1 MNRVT
6 VTALTTGALVL
17 ACATAFPATQDYPT
31 RPITMIV
38 PYPPGGGVDVMG
50 RLIGQKLSVALG
62 QQVVIENRGGAGG
75 MIGTRD
81 AAKAAPDGYT
91 IVMLLTGISL
101 GANTGYDVNK
111 DFAPI
116 GIVASTPIIVDANP
130 ALPARS
136 LSDVIALAKKEP
148 GKLAAGT
155 PPAPTINYFAAE
167 LFNLMAGT
175 DITVVTYKGT
185 GPLTNDLL
193 GNHVS
198 LGFNTIPASVSNIA
212 AGQLRGLAVAAP
224 VRSAALPD
232 VPTAAQSGLPGFEAV
247 QYYVT
252 RTADDEGFITEDSI
266 AYYMARV
273 RGGTGLI
280 TVEMASP
287 EKVGRHRRREVG
299 IYDDRFIPGLTRLVG
314 AIHGGGAKAS
324 IQLGHAGGHTRLDI
338 SGETPIAPSAVPHPV
353 YDDIRNHRARGD
365 DGRAHSRNDCG
376 PCRRRAARAGGG
388 LRLRRNPRGPRLSD
402 LAIPCAV

>member
-1 MNRVT
+1 MNRMT
-6 VTALTTGALVL
+6 RAALRASILV
-17 ACATAFPATQDYPT
+17 CATAAALPATAQDYPT

-38 PYPPGGGVDVMG
+38 PYPAGGGVDVMG

-81 AAKAAPDGYT
+81 AARAAPDGYT

-101 GANTGYDVNK
+101 GIDPGYDVNK

-116 GIVASTPIIVDANP
+116 GIVASTPIIVDTNP
-130 ALPARS
+130 ALPAKS
-136 LSDVIALAKKEP
+136 LSDIIALAKKEP

-155 PPAPTINYFAAE
+155 PPAPTLNYFAAE

-212 AGQLRGLAVAAP
+212 AGQLRGIAVAAP

-232 VPTAAQSGLPGFEAV
+232 VPTAAESGLPGFEAV
-247 QYYVT
+247 QYYGLAAPAGTPRQIVDRINKEL
-252 RTADDEGFITEDSI
+252 RTILTSDEMKKRLIADGSD
-266 AYYMARV
+266 
-273 RGGTGLI
+273 
-280 TVEMASP
+280 P
-287 EKVGRHRRREVG
+287 
-299 IYDDRFIPGLTRLVG
+299 
-314 AIHGGGAKAS
+314 
-324 IQLGHAGGHTRLDI
+324 
-338 SGETPIAPSAVPHPV
+338 APSTPEQ
-353 YDDIRNHRARGD
+353 YGD
-365 DGRAHSRNDCG
+365 NIKREEGKW
-376 PCRRRAARAGGG
+376 AALVQKLG
-388 LRLRRNPRGPRLSD
+388 LKLE
-402 LAIPCAV
+402 

>member
-1 MNRVT
+1 MHRVT
-6 VTALTTGALVL
+6 VTALMTGALVL
-17 ACATAFPATQDYPT
+17 ACAAAFPAAAQDYPT

-130 ALPARS
+130 ALPAKS
-136 LSDVIALAKKEP
+136 LGDLIALAKNEP

-155 PPAPTINYFAAE
+155 PPAPTINYFAAA

-193 GNHVS
+193 GNHVP
-198 LGFNTIPASVSNIA
+198 PAGTPRPIIERLNKELRNILTSDEMRKRLIADGSDPALSTPEEYA
-212 AGQLRGLAVAAP
+212 ANIKREEAKW
-224 VRSAALPD
+224 AAL
-232 VPTAAQSGLPGFEAV
+232 VSKLGLKIE
-247 QYYVT
+247 
-252 RTADDEGFITEDSI
+252 
-266 AYYMARV
+266 
-273 RGGTGLI
+273 
-280 TVEMASP
+280 
-287 EKVGRHRRREVG
+287 
-299 IYDDRFIPGLTRLVG
+299 
-314 AIHGGGAKAS
+314 
-324 IQLGHAGGHTRLDI
+324 
-338 SGETPIAPSAVPHPV
+338 
-353 YDDIRNHRARGD
+353 
-365 DGRAHSRNDCG
+365 
-376 PCRRRAARAGGG
+376 
-388 LRLRRNPRGPRLSD
+388 
-402 LAIPCAV
+402 

>member
-1 MNRVT
+1 MNRMT
-6 VTALTTGALVL
+6 MAALLASMLVW
-17 ACATAFPATQDYPT
+17 ACATAVPATAQDYPM

-38 PYPPGGGVDVMG
+38 PYPAGGGVDVMG

-81 AAKAAPDGYT
+81 AARAAPDGYT

-101 GANTGYDVNK
+101 GADPGYDVNK

-116 GIVASTPIIVDANP
+116 GIVASTPIIVDTNP
-130 ALPARS
+130 ALPAKS
-136 LSDVIALAKKEP
+136 LSDIIALAKKTP

-155 PPAPTINYFAAE
+155 PPAPTLNYFAAE

-212 AGQLRGLAVAAP
+212 AGQLRGIAVAAP
-224 VRSAALPD
+224 ERSAALPD
-232 VPTAAQSGLPGFEAV
+232 VPTAAESGLPGFEAI
-247 QYYVT
+247 QYYGLAAPAGTPRPIVDRINKELRAILT
-252 RTADDEGFITEDSI
+252 SDEMKKRLIADGSD
-266 AYYMARV
+266 
-273 RGGTGLI
+273 
-280 TVEMASP
+280 P
-287 EKVGRHRRREVG
+287 
-299 IYDDRFIPGLTRLVG
+299 
-314 AIHGGGAKAS
+314 
-324 IQLGHAGGHTRLDI
+324 
-338 SGETPIAPSAVPHPV
+338 APSTPEE
-353 YDDIRNHRARGD
+353 YGD
-365 DGRAHSRNDCG
+365 NIKREEGKWATLV
-376 PCRRRAARAGGG
+376 AKLG
-388 LRLRRNPRGPRLSD
+388 LKLE
-402 LAIPCAV
+402 